1 MRVSAERTARSLL
14 VTAVGAWALAGGS
27 IALAQTAGTTT
38 PAAPIN
44 SVSSAQA
51 LVGSGK
57 LVEARAQLAAISIDA
72 KATAD
77 DRARAASLLAS
88 VEKRIAAMDSN
99 ELSLQKAEW
108 MLKIGDFKGAQRQAF
123 AVATN
128 STADSAMKTRAGSLL
143 KTAESSIGNAG
154 DLGDP
159 KDPKPAQP
167 APVDLPDMPK
177 LPSKPADPYFPVQPK
192 AQPAP
197 AAPAPAAPAPAAP
210 APAPKPEAPKAP
222 EAPKP
227 APKPAAP
234 APEAPK
240 AAAQPPAPAPAPAPA
255 MSDADKMMQ
264 MAFKADAQRLI
275 AEGDAAYA
283 DAKYAEAARSYE
295 KALGGGRSYLSA
307 DEIAAAEKKLAECK
321 VHMSTAGGGSLTDQT
336 TDIYKLVREKTTA
349 EFNNA
354 VNEAEKAMKAGDYTK
369 ASDRAAEAKLT
380 AERSRAYFSEAEM
393 DAMSKKAADLARA
406 VDSGKEKARIDAAQT
421 LEKATAERQA
431 AAEAQLKANR
441 TKLVDEQL
449 RRVRELQKERK
460 YTEALEVANNV
471 LFIDPKNPT
480 AELLR
485 DVLLELHAFEVRDL
499 KVARNQNT
507 MISMRNENLEATR
520 PPLGIIEY
528 PDDWARIS
536 MLRTGSGG
544 FFESPENRRADAA
557 MSKVIPANFE
567 RVSLVKAL
575 AYIGEAAG
583 VHVDTD
589 WKSLESVNVE
599 PETTVNLSLGQQPA
613 KVVLERLLKQV
624 SKDRFNKADFAIND
638 GIIAVGSADA
648 IKQQTVT
655 VTYPIADM
663 LLFAPDY
670 TDIPVLDLESKI
682 GNKAAKRIAA
692 TDPFKGDRKAMV
704 PDKKERIRQIISVLQ
719 QSVDADSWKENG
731 GDVGSI
737 TELNGLLV
745 ITNTAKN
752 HKEITGLLSKL
763 REIRQTQLSVE
774 ARFLLVDQNFF
785 EQVNFDLDV
794 YFNAKS
800 TQVNAAR
807 ALDPNIIPSDLF
819 DPTTGRIRRVL
830 DSNQYAAGGSVTPV
844 LIPNGQQ
851 VRAVQ
856 NVAPPN
862 QYSPIGTTTNGDLAR
877 FLVPADSFTGQLL
890 NQAPAL
896 GIAGQYLDDIQVD
909 FLIKATQADQRT
921 VTLTAPRLTFTN
933 GQIANVVVGTQRA
946 FVGDLDP
953 VTGDGSVAFDPV
965 PQTLTEGVTLLVEGV
980 ASADR
985 RYVTMNIETSI
996 AALIRLETFTQ
1007 QAQAGGGGGNGGGG
1021 GGGSQPVIG
1030 TFQLPTLQVTRVN
1043 TTVTVPDQG
1052 TIMLGGQRVTEEVE
1066 LETGVPVLSKIPIL
1080 NRFFTNRVQSRKDRS
1095 LLILMKPTVLVQSE
1109 EEEKAFPGLNDTLR
1123 GGGN

>member
-14 VTAVGAWALAGGS
+14 VTAVGAWALAGAS

-38 PAAPIN
+38 PAAPVN
-44 SVSSAQA
+44 SVTTAQA

-57 LVEARAQLAAISIDA
+57 LVEARAQLAAITGDA

-77 DRARAASLLAS
+77 DRAKAAALLAS

-99 ELSLQKAEW
+99 ELSLQKSEW
-108 MLKIGDFKGAQRQAF
+108 MLKTGDFKGAQRQAF
-123 AVATN
+123 AVATS
-128 STADSAMKTRAGSLL
+128 STADTAAKARASALL
-143 KTAESSIGNAG
+143 KAAESGIGNAG
-154 DLGDP
+154 ELAEPGE
-159 KDPKPAQP
+159 PKPGQP

-177 LPSKPADPYFPVQPK
+177 LPGKPADPYFPVQPK
-192 AQPAP
+192 PATPAAEPQAP
-197 AAPAPAAPAPAAP
+197 AAPA
-210 APAPKPEAPKAP
+210 APKAP
-222 EAPKP
+222 EAPKAADQPP
-227 APKPAAP
+227 AAAPAAAPAAP
-234 APEAPK
+234 AA
-240 AAAQPPAPAPAPAPA
+240 APATPP
-255 MSDADKMMQ
+255 MSDADKLMQ

-283 DAKYAEAARSYE
+283 EAKYAEAARLYE
-295 KALGGGRSYLSA
+295 KSLGGYREYLSA
-307 DEIAAAEKKLAECK
+307 DEIASTDKKLAECK
-321 VHMSTAGGGSLTDQT
+321 VHMGTAGAGSLEGQVADT
-336 TDIYKLVREKTTA
+336 YRLVREKTTA
-349 EFNNA
+349 EFTNA
-354 VNEAEKAMKAGDYTK
+354 MNEANSAIKAGDFAK
-369 ASDRAAEAKLT
+369 AKDQVGVARLTADRA
-380 AERSRAYFSEAEM
+380 RAYFSDAEM
-393 DAMSKKAADLARA
+393 DAMSKKAADLGRTIDDEA
-406 VDSGKEKARIDAAQT
+406 EKARVKQAQIEQQKAREKTQALESQLAAD
-421 LEKATAERQA
+421 
-431 AAEAQLKANR
+431 R
-441 TKLVDEQL
+441 T
-449 RRVRELQKERK
+449 RRVEESLKRVRALQKEQK
-460 YTEALEVANNV
+460 YNEALEVVNNV
-471 LFIDPKNPT
+471 LFMDPTNPT

-485 DVLLELHAFEVRDL
+485 DMLLEIRAFQQRDIN
-499 KVARNQNT
+499 VARNQN
-507 MISMRNENLEATR
+507 SMVAMRIENLLATR

-536 MLRTGSGG
+536 MTRTGSGG

-557 MSKVIPANFE
+557 MSKVIPAVLEKVPLAN
-567 RVSLVKAL
+567 AL
-575 AYIGEAAG
+575 AYIGKAAN
-583 VHVDTD
+583 VQIDTD
-589 WKSLESVNVE
+589 WKSLETVNVE
-599 PETTVNLSLGQQPA
+599 PGTTVTMALGEQPA

-624 SKDRFNKADFAIND
+624 SKDRFNKADFAVND

-682 GNKAAKRIAA
+682 GNKAAKRVTAS
-692 TDPFKGDRKAMV
+692 DPFRGDRKAMV
-704 PDKKERIRQIISVLQ
+704 PDKKERIRQIVTVIQ
-719 QSVDADSWKENG
+719 QGVDADSWKENG

-785 EQVNFDLDV
+785 EQINFDLDV
-794 YFNAKS
+794 YFNANS
-800 TQVNAAR
+800 SQITAAR
-807 ALDPNIIPSDLF
+807 GLDPNIIPSDLF
-819 DPTTGRIRRVL
+819 DPATGRLRRVL
-830 DSNQYAAGGSVTPV
+830 DSDIYAAGGSGTPQQ
-844 LIPNGQQ
+844 IPPGAQD
-851 VRAVQ
+851 RFVQ
-856 NVAPPN
+856 NVAPPRN
-862 QYSPIGTTTNGDLAR
+862 FSPIGTTSNGDLAR

-1007 QAQAGGGGGNGGGG
+1007 QAQAGGRGGGGG

-1066 LETGVPVLSKIPIL
+1066 LETGVPVLSKIPII

-1109 EEEKAFPGLNDTLR
+1109 EEEKAFPGLNDSLR
-1123 GGGN
+1123 GAGN